1 MLRKI
6 IDTVL
11 RRRHYWRDIGF
22 DELSELY
29 TSQLLRSLAISL
41 MGLFT
46 PIYLYSLGYDI
57 KSLIVFQI
65 CWFVLRPFM
74 DIISGFMVAKIGPKH
89 TMLFSSF
96 IHIVYLSLLLTL
108 PDFHWPLFIPALF
121 GSTAYSLHLLAV
133 QVNFSKI
140 KHTNHGGKELGYM
153 VIVERIGGVIGP
165 LVGGFIANYYDPRYT
180 VGLAMIVLIIAV
192 IPLFLSSEP
201 VQTNQHITFR
211 GLPIKRRK
219 FDYISAIPATLENT
233 ISIIVWPMYIGIFV
247 LHTNV
252 FVKLGAIAA
261 LSTLSSIVLSRSI
274 GGLIDKRKGGKLL
287 KVGVG
292 LNALVHLSRPFVS
305 TPLGAA
311 MVNVANEPITAAY
324 RMPYIKGL
332 FDAADNLPGY
342 RIAYLASISSL
353 DSFMRLLFWLVL
365 WGCVQIYS
373 AQNVFIACFIAA
385 ALCSF
390 GILLQRFEA
399 LKE

>member
-46 PIYLYSLGYDI
+46 PIYLYSIGYDI
-57 KSLIVFQI
+57 KSLLVFHI
-65 CWFVLRPFM
+65 GWFALRPFM

-108 PDFHWPLFIPALF
+108 PDFNWPLFIPALF

-140 KHTNHGGKELGYM
+140 KHTDHGGKELGYM

-180 VGLAMIVLIIAV
+180 VGLAMVVLIIAV

-247 LHTNV
+247 LNTNV

-342 RIAYLASISSL
+342 RIAYLASMSSL
-353 DSFMRLLFWLVL
+353 DSIMRLLFWLIV
-365 WGCVQIYS
+365 WACVHVYS
-373 AQNVFIACFIAA
+373 AQNVFIACFIVA